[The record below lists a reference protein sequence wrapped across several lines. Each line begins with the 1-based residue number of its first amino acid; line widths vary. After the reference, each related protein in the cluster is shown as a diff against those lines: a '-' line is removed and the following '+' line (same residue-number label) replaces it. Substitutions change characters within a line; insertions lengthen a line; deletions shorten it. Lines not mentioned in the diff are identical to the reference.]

1 MIAKAFEDFLL
12 SHLDNYLIPAEDLAI
27 FIDTHNADH
36 VKLLLMS
43 NGYSRVPVLTKDKK
57 YVGTISISDILSYQ
71 AQNQLNDW
79 EVDPTDIREMV
90 NTKIETINEAADL
103 TEIMHKLVDFPFLP
117 VVNDDNV
124 FQGIITRKSILKA
137 VNSLLHGFTN
147 YYDIVPKHDA
157 DKD

>member
-137 VNSLLHGFTN
+137 VNSLLHDFTN

>member
-71 AQNQLNDW
+71 SQNQLNDW

-137 VNSLLHGFTN
+137 VNSLLHDFTN